1 MPNSRSSARP
11 PHHLP
16 RPLAP
21 TDHPT
26 SHLPA
31 KQIRTVC
38 TMLDRKGR
46 GGGLAL
52 ALVRVRGCTVDKSD
66 ALKLVATK
74 HTAVGESPRRL
85 PSLSRPPNVA
95 SYLE

>member
-1 MPNSRSSARP
+1 ME
-11 PHHLP
+11 
-16 RPLAP
+16 
-21 TDHPT
+21 
-26 SHLPA
+26 
-31 KQIRTVC
+31 
-38 TMLDRKGR
+38 R